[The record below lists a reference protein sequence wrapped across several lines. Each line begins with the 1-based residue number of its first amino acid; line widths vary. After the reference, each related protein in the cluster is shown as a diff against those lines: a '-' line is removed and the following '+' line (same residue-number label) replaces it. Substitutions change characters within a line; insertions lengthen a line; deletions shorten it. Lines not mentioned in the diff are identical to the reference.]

1 MNYWMTVVA
10 LFSRC
15 GEKERV
21 RFPFLRTLRR
31 ERGGGGN
38 GERFDY
44 GGGELRVWTRSAFP
58 SRFSFSPKRHA
69 PSQSCGEEGGG
80 EEERRS
86 SKVIG
91 RTHRVY

>member
-44 GGGELRVWTRSAFP
+44 GGGGTSGLDKEC
-58 SRFSFSPKRHA
+58 FSFPFFLFSEAARPLPKLW
-69 PSQSCGEEGGG
+69 
-80 EEERRS
+80 
-86 SKVIG
+86 
-91 RTHRVY
+91 